1 MNKIIYCLAVITLFY
16 SGVSYSQNTTD
27 EIAKKVANPIASMIS
42 LPIQFNFAFNMNGS
56 GVEENGYRMIMNIQP
71 VMPIAL
77 SKHINL
83 INRLIV
89 PVQTQKD
96 VTALNQKESGLGD
109 IQYTAAI
116 SPADS
121 RPKWGIGTAIS
132 IPTATNDLLGSKK
145 LAIGPGIIILGQPG
159 QWTFGALANQLWS
172 IAGDKN
178 RPDVNAAYFQPFTSY
193 RFPGGLT
200 VGISSENT
208 YDWNSKQLI
217 SGLASLNIFQLIKF
231 AGKQLANIQV
241 SPLLYYANA
250 NIKKPV
256 WGARTTITL
265 IFSE

>member
-109 IQYTAAI
+109 IQYTVH
-116 SPADS
+116 SS
-121 RPKWGIGTAIS
+121 Y
-132 IPTATNDLLGSKK
+132 
-145 LAIGPGIIILGQPG
+145 
-159 QWTFGALANQLWS
+159 
-172 IAGDKN
+172 IACRQQTEVGHRYGYIN
-178 RPDVNAAYFQPFTSY
+178 SY
-193 RFPGGLT
+193 CNERF
-200 VGISSENT
+200 
-208 YDWNSKQLI
+208 
-217 SGLASLNIFQLIKF
+217 
-231 AGKQLANIQV
+231 
-241 SPLLYYANA
+241 
-250 NIKKPV
+250 
-256 WGARTTITL
+256 ARQ
-265 IFSE
+265 